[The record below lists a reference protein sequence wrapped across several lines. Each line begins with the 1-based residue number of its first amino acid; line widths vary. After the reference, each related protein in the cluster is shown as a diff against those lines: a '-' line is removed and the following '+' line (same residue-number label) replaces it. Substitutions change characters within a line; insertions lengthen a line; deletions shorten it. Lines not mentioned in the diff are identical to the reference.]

1 MGRRKK
7 FRRPQE
13 KLAVFERLPECRA
26 PRAIERHA
34 RQTFSFRARKELDDK
49 IDMPVPLPIVALF
62 AGCNDVLAGQKFCS
76 SIPASVLV
84 AEFHNEAEHELGL
97 VHVGAVH
104 SSWWRE
110 PAAEFVEDLDS
121 PTFVVLAP
129 LKIDFGFEDLAAL
142 VPRTLGWQTF
152 YK

>member
-49 IDMPVPLPIVALF
+49 IDMPVPLPIAALL
-62 AGCNDVLAGQKFCS
+62 ARRNNVLAGEKLCS
-76 SIPASVLV
+76 CIPASVLA
-84 AEFHNEAEHELGL
+84 AEFHNEAEHELRL
-97 VHVGAVH
+97 IHASAVH
-104 SSWWRE
+104 SSW
-110 PAAEFVEDLDS
+110 
-121 PTFVVLAP
+121 
-129 LKIDFGFEDLAAL
+129 
-142 VPRTLGWQTF
+142 
-152 YK
+152 